1 MASFMV
7 FIIMDFVQ
15 HYGDIV
21 NVIPLYLAVSTLVP
35 SKV

>member
-1 MASFMV
+1 MI
-7 FIIMDFVQ
+7 FIIINFVQ

-21 NVIPLYLAVSTLVP
+21 KVIPLYLAVNTLVP